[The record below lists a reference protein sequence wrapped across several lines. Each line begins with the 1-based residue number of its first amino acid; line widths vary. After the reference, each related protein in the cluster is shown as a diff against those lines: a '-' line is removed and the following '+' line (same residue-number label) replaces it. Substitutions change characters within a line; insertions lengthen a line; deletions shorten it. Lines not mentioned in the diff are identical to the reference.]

1 MGLLEK
7 AIHRGD
13 PMPRLM
19 FFLFLL
25 FALPWPVL
33 AATDEARVP
42 VAFTQADRDRLI
54 RLEATLET
62 FMHQVDKR
70 FEAVDKRFEGM
81 DKRFESFQAS
91 MDKRFEEVHNRLND
105 LFTFLW
111 ILSGV
116 FTAFTVAIFGFAWW
130 DRRTIIKMAS
140 EDAAMRI
147 EKEGR
152 VVDLVYA
159 LRELSQK
166 DDSLREVLRK
176 FRLL

>member
-1 MGLLEK
+1 MLEYFLEN
-7 AIHRGD
+7 AIYRGNQ
-13 PMPRLM
+13 MPRLM
-19 FFLFLL
+19 FLLFLL
-25 FALPWPVL
+25 FALPWPAL

-42 VAFTQADRDRLI
+42 VAFTQADRHRLI

-70 FEAVDKRFEGM
+70 FEAV
-81 DKRFESFQAS
+81 
-91 MDKRFEEVHNRLND
+91 DKRFEEVHNRLND

>member
-1 MGLLEK
+1 
-7 AIHRGD
+7 
-13 PMPRLM
+13 MPRLM

-54 RLEATLET
+54 RLEATLNT

-70 FEAVDKRFEGM
+70 FEEFQASIDKRFE
-81 DKRFESFQAS
+81 AV
-91 MDKRFEEVHNRLND
+91 DKRFEEVHNRLND

-140 EDAAMRI
+140 EDAALRI

-176 FRLL
+176 FHLL

>member
-1 MGLLEK
+1 
-7 AIHRGD
+7 
-13 PMPRLM
+13 MPRLI
-19 FFLFLL
+19 FLVFLL
-25 FALPWPVL
+25 FTLPWPVL

-54 RLEATLET
+54 RLEATLNT

-70 FEAVDKRFEGM
+70 FEAV
-81 DKRFESFQAS
+81 
-91 MDKRFEEVHNRLND
+91 DKRFEEVHNRLND

-140 EDAAMRI
+140 EDAALRI

-166 DDSLREVLRK
+166 DDNLRDVLRK
-176 FRLL
+176 FHLL

>member
-1 MGLLEK
+1 
-7 AIHRGD
+7 
-13 PMPRLM
+13 MPRLM
-19 FFLFLL
+19 FLVFLL
-25 FALPWPVL
+25 FALPWPAL
-33 AATDEARVP
+33 AATNEASPP

-54 RLEATLET
+54 RLEATLNT

-70 FEAVDKRFEGM
+70 FEEFQASIDKRFE
-81 DKRFESFQAS
+81 AV
-91 MDKRFEEVHNRLND
+91 DKRFEEVHNRLND

-140 EDAAMRI
+140 EDAAIRI

-166 DDSLREVLRK
+166 DDSLRDVLRK
-176 FRLL
+176 FHLL

>member
-1 MGLLEK
+1 
-7 AIHRGD
+7 
-13 PMPRLM
+13 
-19 FFLFLL
+19 
-25 FALPWPVL
+25 
-33 AATDEARVP
+33 
-42 VAFTQADRDRLI
+42 
-54 RLEATLET
+54 
-62 FMHQVDKR
+62 
-70 FEAVDKRFEGM
+70 
-81 DKRFESFQAS
+81 
-91 MDKRFEEVHNRLND
+91 
-105 LFTFLW
+105 
-111 ILSGV
+111 LSGV

-176 FRLL
+176 FHLL

>member
-1 MGLLEK
+1 
-7 AIHRGD
+7 
-13 PMPRLM
+13 MPRLI
-19 FFLFLL
+19 FLLLL
-25 FALPWPVL
+25 FALPWPAW
-33 AATDEARVP
+33 AAANEASPP

-62 FMHQVDKR
+62 FMHQV
-70 FEAVDKRFEGM
+70 G
-81 DKRFESFQAS
+81 KRFESFQAS
-91 MDKRFEEVHNRLND
+91 MDKRLEEVHNRLND

-140 EDAAMRI
+140 EDAALRI

-166 DDSLREVLRK
+166 DDSLREVLR
-176 FRLL
+176 

>member
-1 MGLLEK
+1 MS
-7 AIHRGD
+7 
-13 PMPRLM
+13 RLM
-19 FFLFLL
+19 LLALLL
-25 FALPWPVL
+25 FSLPWPAV
-33 AATDEARVP
+33 AAVEEESRP

-70 FEAVDKRFEGM
+70 FEEFQASVDKRFEAV
-81 DKRFESFQAS
+81 DKQFEAL
-91 MDKRFEEVHNRLND
+91 DKRFEEVHNRLND

-111 ILSGV
+111 ILSGI
-116 FTAFTVAIFGFAWW
+116 FTAFTVAVFGFAWW
-130 DRRTIIKMAS
+130 DRRTIMRMAS
-140 EDAAMRI
+140 DEAVRRI

-152 VVDLVYA
+152 VVDLVLA

-166 DDSLREVLRK
+166 DDSLRDVLRK

>member
-1 MGLLEK
+1 
-7 AIHRGD
+7 
-13 PMPRLM
+13 MPRLM

-33 AATDEARVP
+33 AATNEASPP

-70 FEAVDKRFEGM
+70 LEEFQASVDKRFE
-81 DKRFESFQAS
+81 AV
-91 MDKRFEEVHNRLND
+91 DKRFEEVHNRLND

-140 EDAAMRI
+140 EDAALRI

-166 DDSLREVLRK
+166 DDNLRDVLRK
-176 FRLL
+176 FHLL

>member
-1 MGLLEK
+1 
-7 AIHRGD
+7 
-13 PMPRLM
+13 MPRLM
-19 FFLFLL
+19 FLVFLL
-25 FALPWPVL
+25 FALPWPAL
-33 AATDEARVP
+33 AATNEASPP

-54 RLEATLET
+54 RLEATLNT

-70 FEAVDKRFEGM
+70 FE
-81 DKRFESFQAS
+81 SFQAS
-91 MDKRFEEVHNRLND
+91 VDKRFEEVHNRLND

-140 EDAAMRI
+140 EDAALRI

-166 DDSLREVLRK
+166 DDNLRDVLRK
-176 FRLL
+176 FHLL

>member
-1 MGLLEK
+1 
-7 AIHRGD
+7 
-13 PMPRLM
+13 MPRLM

-25 FALPWPVL
+25 FALPWPAL
-33 AATDEARVP
+33 AATNEASPP

-70 FEAVDKRFEGM
+70 FESFQASVDKRFEDM
-81 DKRFESFQAS
+81 DKRVEFFQAS
-91 MDKRFEEVHNRLND
+91 VDKRFEEVHNRLND

-140 EDAAMRI
+140 EDAALRI

-176 FRLL
+176 FHLL

>member
-1 MGLLEK
+1 
-7 AIHRGD
+7 
-13 PMPRLM
+13 M

-25 FALPWPVL
+25 FALPWPAL
-33 AATDEARVP
+33 GATNEASPP
-42 VAFTQADRDRLI
+42 VAFSQADRDRLI

-62 FMHQVDKR
+62 FMHQMDKR
-70 FEAVDKRFEGM
+70 LEEFQASV

-91 MDKRFEEVHNRLND
+91 VDKRFEEVHNRLND

-140 EDAAMRI
+140 EDAALRI

-166 DDSLREVLRK
+166 DDNLRDVLRK
-176 FRLL
+176 FHLL

>member
-1 MGLLEK
+1 
-7 AIHRGD
+7 
-13 PMPRLM
+13 MPRLI
-19 FFLFLL
+19 FLVFLL
-25 FALPWPVL
+25 FTLPWPVL
-33 AATDEARVP
+33 AATDEALVP

-54 RLEATLET
+54 RLEATLNT

-70 FEAVDKRFEGM
+70 FE
-81 DKRFESFQAS
+81 ESQAS